1 MNELYSIM
9 RDFLEIEYNQKSLLH
24 ILKILEEAYSGAQQ
38 KEAALTANA
47 AKNYL
52 KGLQVEL
59 KTAINRMD
67 RYLVEST
74 EKKKETI
81 DK

>member
-9 RDFLEIEYNQKSLLH
+9 RDFLEIEYNHKSLLH
-24 ILKILEEAYSGAQQ
+24 ILKILEEAYTSAHQN
-38 KEAALTANA
+38 EAALTTNA

-52 KGLQVEL
+52 KGLQGEL
-59 KTAINRMD
+59 KTAINRLD
-67 RYLVEST
+67 CYLVKNA